1 MPFRPIMR
9 IMPKLS
15 DPEIIDLV
23 KAIKRGEVDM
33 TQGHVTLL
41 RNWPWLEARWL
52 SDDDY
57 RKNFQ
62 AFWKDLRERYWANKQ
77 D

>member
-1 MPFRPIMR
+1 
-9 IMPKLS
+9 MPKLS

-52 SDDDY
+52 SDEDY

-62 AFWKDLRERYWANKQ
+62 AFWKDLRERYWANKK